1 MIKQTTG
8 RIRFI
13 PLCAA
18 AAAALLMAACGQ
30 HEDGLSEHVDAGLGK
45 GEQTGASPAPAVATA
60 ATAAQL
66 DRKASADAAERQQDA
81 AITASIRAEFAS
93 DPALSRINI
102 QVQTREGLVSL
113 NGAAP
118 DAATRDHA
126 TRLAATV
133 KNVLSVDNH
142 MSLPKA

>member
-1 MIKQTTG
+1 M
-8 RIRFI
+8 
-13 PLCAA
+13 AA
-18 AAAALLMAACGQ
+18 ATAALLLAGCGQ
-30 HEDGLSEHVDAGLGK
+30 HEDGISEHVGAGLGK
-45 GEQTGASPAPAVATA
+45 GEQSSAAAAAPVTP

-81 AITASIRAEFAS
+81 AITAGIRAEFAS
-93 DPALSRINI
+93 DPVLARMNI
-102 QVQTREGLVSL
+102 QVQTKEGLVSL